1 MTTFERWYIVLYM
14 KALTK
19 STVKLLAAALLASTA
34 AASAAGDYRYYDYVI
49 GAGNSKGDSLASAI
63 QNLPYGAKIEKVNF
77 NGSAK
82 HEFVKG
88 VGYIQTSGSHKC
100 KVDYSR

>member
-1 MTTFERWYIVLYM
+1 M
-14 KALTK
+14 KALTNSALK
-19 STVKLLAAALLASTA
+19 FLAAALLCSTA
-34 AASAAGDYRYYDYVI
+34 AAGEYRYRDNAI

-63 QNLPYGAKIEKVNF
+63 QNLPYGAKIEKVHF

-88 VGYIQTSGSHKC
+88 VGYIQTSGNYKATIS
-100 KVDYSR
+100 YSK

>member
-1 MTTFERWYIVLYM
+1 M
-14 KALTK
+14 KALIN
-19 STVKLLAAALLASTA
+19 SAVKLLAAALLVSTA
-34 AASAAGDYRYYDYVI
+34 AAGEYRYHDYVI

-63 QNLPYGAKIEKVNF
+63 QNLPHGAKIEKVHF

-88 VGYIQTSGSHKC
+88 VGYIQTSGNYKATIN
-100 KVDYSR
+100 YSK